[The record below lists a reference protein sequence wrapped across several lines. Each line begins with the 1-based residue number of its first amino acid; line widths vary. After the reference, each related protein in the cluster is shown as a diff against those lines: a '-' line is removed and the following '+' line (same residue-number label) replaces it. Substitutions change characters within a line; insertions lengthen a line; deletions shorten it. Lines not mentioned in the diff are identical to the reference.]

1 MLTEEQLRLVED
13 NINLPKQICY
23 KMLTESKIRNDADL
37 YEDCI
42 ATANVSLCQAAQSY
56 NKKKGEFHVF
66 ATVKIKWDVWTYL
79 QTEYSKGMI
88 SAKSH
93 NVKKDNMPTQFIDV
107 ESLRDTVQRNKQI
120 IPDQFKITK
129 DDTMVVDSML
139 DLIKVTNAAE
149 QTLLSLILDGYS
161 DEEIVEILDTSMKYL
176 SKLKASLKSKMIDIF
191 KNCA

>member
-1 MLTEEQLRLVED
+1 
-13 NINLPKQICY
+13 
-23 KMLTESKIRNDADL
+23 
-37 YEDCI
+37 
-42 ATANVSLCQAAQSY
+42 
-56 NKKKGEFHVF
+56 
-66 ATVKIKWDVWTYL
+66 
-79 QTEYSKGMI
+79 
-88 SAKSH
+88 
-93 NVKKDNMPTQFIDV
+93 MPTQFIDV

-120 IPDQFKITK
+120 VSDQFKITK

-176 SKLKASLKSKMIDIF
+176 SKLKAGLKSKMIDIF

>member
-1 MLTEEQLRLVED
+1 
-13 NINLPKQICY
+13 
-23 KMLTESKIRNDADL
+23 
-37 YEDCI
+37 
-42 ATANVSLCQAAQSY
+42 
-56 NKKKGEFHVF
+56 
-66 ATVKIKWDVWTYL
+66 
-79 QTEYSKGMI
+79 MI
-88 SAKSH
+88 SPKSH

-107 ESLRDTVQRNKQI
+107 ESLSDTVQRNKQI
-120 IPDQFKITK
+120 VPDQFKITK

-176 SKLKASLKSKMIDIF
+176 SKLKAGLKSKMIDIF